1 MDTNYATE
9 SDRLRAELGEH
20 ASTSRSA
27 FAATMAKLVE
37 TQDAE
42 IARLDAIIRDAERP
56 ARAAVQVAAFATQH
70 QAGVVALDSAGGLW
84 FCGDPDMTSP
94 TWRRLPPLPDL
105 ADEIDARAE
114 AERREASR
122 AESDLRLED
131 EAYARGNVPYRP
143 RV

>member
-20 ASTSRSA
+20 AQSSRSA
-27 FAATMAKLVE
+27 FASTLARLVE

-42 IARLDAIIRDAERP
+42 IARLTAIIADAERP

-94 TWRRLPPLPDL
+94 TWRRLPALPDL
-105 ADEIDARAE
+105 AEEAAARAE
-114 AERREASR
+114 TERREHDR
-122 AESDLRLED
+122 AESDLRRED
-131 EAYARGNVPYRP
+131 EIASRRAFGV
-143 RV
+143 